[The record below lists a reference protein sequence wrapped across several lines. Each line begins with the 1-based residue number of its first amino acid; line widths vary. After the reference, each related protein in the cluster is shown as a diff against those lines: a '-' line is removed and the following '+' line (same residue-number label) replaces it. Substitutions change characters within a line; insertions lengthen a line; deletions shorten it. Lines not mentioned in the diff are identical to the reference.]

1 MSRMEMADSMADYI
15 IDSSSS
21 TSSTIDGKIFR
32 YERFVEEV
40 LKTDLQK
47 VSHQYEEICEQIANY
62 NNVKSTIETINRH
75 ELKTIKTMNDIGSNC
90 YVQCVIPN
98 TDRIYLCV
106 GLDCFVELT
115 LDEAL
120 KFIDRKTGILKKS
133 MELLAENSAKIKAHI
148 KIVLNLIDQ
157 LKNGGGDND
166 SC

>member
-1 MSRMEMADSMADYI
+1 M
-15 IDSSSS
+15 
-21 TSSTIDGKIFR
+21 
-32 YERFVEEV
+32 
-40 LKTDLQK
+40 
-47 VSHQYEEICEQIANY
+47 
-62 NNVKSTIETINRH
+62 
-75 ELKTIKTMNDIGSNC
+75 C
-90 YVQCVIPN
+90 YVSFLLLNYLPIVKHFFFCLFCSPYNRPN

-157 LKNGGGDND
+157 LKNGGGDD
-166 SC
+166 GSC